1 MSIKI
6 KAEPGVS
13 NKVKTKKRH
22 GEEPKI
28 IPVKVAKMKKRELE
42 ISGTASNNDVKVH
55 KPKGIKQKS
64 GKKFKKPVKA
74 SMDKRERRLL
84 KLKSKKHSE
93 VVMQLLPIWEQFRRI
108 DFSKEK
114 RCQRI
119 QEVLKVSKN
128 IIPDLCMAHDT
139 SRILEDCVKHGTES
153 QRWEIFGE
161 LHKKFVVLAKSRYA
175 RFVLLK
181 LMKYGDKQHRLEMF
195 KAFRGRIQRLTQH
208 RFASEIID
216 TLYNDYATATQ
227 RNEMIQEFYGN
238 RHALRLGEHESY
250 NLEDTLKLHPDKS
263 EVILNNLTV
272 ILINLV
278 TKGLNKFSIVQH
290 LLLEYLNSAFT
301 FSKAPA
307 SSSSSSST
315 SGVTSTEKPSTT
327 DLSQSNAAV
336 VPVLIDESIDCKV
349 SLPKSFN
356 DNFTTLLEALID
368 GQLVP
373 MLHTREGV
381 RCALKILWA
390 CNPQKR
396 KLLIK
401 GLKTCIK
408 NIAFNEHGHL
418 FIIGL
423 IDAVDDIVLLQ
434 KTVFREIL
442 DDLELFVM
450 HPNARKV
457 LLYMLSP
464 RDSRHFSP
472 QLINSIL
479 TPGDTNLHTKKL
491 LGVRALEMRTSQS
504 LVLPGLLNLARE
516 KLTELF
522 IGDASDPTNEPAI
535 IACKDLGRLILLSEI
550 LDKSAPH
557 NLNPD
562 IVISQYNRSN
572 DSTRALVVKC
582 TIPESDLSA
591 YKVSRQAALEE
602 LITCVLL
609 PEFIPSGNNN
619 DGQSKPNVSRDD
631 LRLSRHKMAVA
642 LVEAYLAKLKNPDI
656 KSFTGGNGLDNG
668 EDEEYDDDRDD
679 GGDDDDE
686 EEVDEE
692 VEEDDKHMSI
702 DEIFTDLQIDSK
714 PFIERPEGVIIIR
727 RLLQGEKEHKTFTFG
742 RLIMKNVPMKN
753 LCSWT
758 KCNRTCY
765 LLVNSPT

>member
-1 MSIKI
+1 
-6 KAEPGVS
+6 
-13 NKVKTKKRH
+13 
-22 GEEPKI
+22 
-28 IPVKVAKMKKRELE
+28 
-42 ISGTASNNDVKVH
+42 
-55 KPKGIKQKS
+55 
-64 GKKFKKPVKA
+64 
-74 SMDKRERRLL
+74 
-84 KLKSKKHSE
+84 
-93 VVMQLLPIWEQFRRI
+93 MQLLPMWEQFRRNAV
-108 DFSKEK
+108 SKEK
-114 RCQRI
+114 RCECI

-153 QRWEIFGE
+153 QRWEIFSE
-161 LHKKFVVLAKSRYA
+161 IHKKFVILAKSRYA

-272 ILINLV
+272 TLINLV
-278 TKGLNKFSIVQH
+278 TKGLNRFSIVQH

-301 FSKAPA
+301 FNKATA
-307 SSSSSSST
+307 ASST
-315 SGVTSTEKPSTT
+315 SSTSAVTGAEKPSTT
-327 DLSQSNAAV
+327 DLSQPNAAI
-336 VPVLIDESIDCKV
+336 VPVLIDDSLDCKE
-349 SLPKSFN
+349 SPLPKSFN

-373 MLHTREGV
+373 MMHTREGV

-396 KLLIK
+396 KLLVK

-479 TPGDTNLHTKKL
+479 TPGDTNMHTKKL
-491 LGVRALEMRTSQS
+491 LGVRALEMRTCQS
-504 LVLPGLLNLARE
+504 LVLPALLNLAQE

-522 IGDASDPTNEPAI
+522 IGDASDPTNEAGI
-535 IACKDLGRLILLSEI
+535 IARKDLGRLILLSEI

-562 IVISQYNRSN
+562 VVIPLYNRSN
-572 DSTRALVVKC
+572 DSTRVLVVKC

-591 YKVSRQAALEE
+591 YKVSRKAALEK
-602 LITCVLL
+602 LITCVLV
-609 PEFIPSGNNN
+609 PEFNPSGGDNRN
-619 DGQSKPNVSRDD
+619 GQSKLNVSRDD

-656 KSFTGGNGLDNG
+656 KSFTGGNGLVNG
-668 EDEEYDDDRDD
+668 EDEECDDDRDD
-679 GGDDDDE
+679 ADDDE
-686 EEVDEE
+686 EEDEE
-692 VEEDDKHMSI
+692 KEDDKHMSI

-765 LLVNSPT
+765 LLVNLWELGDEAICKQLKEGLTPMIETLKISPLSGAKILYNHLTK